1 MGRDERWSWTRI
13 DVGMHRWFWHRKRG
27 YLDRRHV
34 APTSF
39 VVWPIEAGTSFCSAA
54 RPGLKPWPIVF
65 DFQDYRDCPRTKSE
79 SLKQRDC
86 VHENSKPDT
95 QSRRRRQR
103 KSRVDENVVISY
115 LHGRARIGS
124 GRRSE
129 RRGERGERVRIR
141 KTAPTIPTNQ
151 QRALSSQMNRRLPT
165 TFKGQEEK
173 SEKRRMH
180 HAPGISLKR
189 LALPCHG
196 NLHLPIAIA
205 HNVNSL

>member
-13 DVGMHRWFWHRKRG
+13 DVGMHRRSWHRKRG
-27 YLDRRHV
+27 YLYRRHL
-34 APTSF
+34 APISC
-39 VVWPIEAGTSFCSAA
+39 VVWPIEAGTGF
-54 RPGLKPWPIVF
+54 PIVF

-79 SLKQRDC
+79 SLKQRGC
-86 VHENSKPDT
+86 VHKNSKSDT
-95 QSRRRRQR
+95 QSRRR
-103 KSRVDENVVISY
+103 SRVDEEVVISY

-124 GRRSE
+124 GRRSD

-141 KTAPTIPTNQ
+141 NTAPTIPTNQ
-151 QRALSSQMNRRLPT
+151 QRAPDSQMNRRLPT
-165 TFKGQEEK
+165 ASKGQEEK